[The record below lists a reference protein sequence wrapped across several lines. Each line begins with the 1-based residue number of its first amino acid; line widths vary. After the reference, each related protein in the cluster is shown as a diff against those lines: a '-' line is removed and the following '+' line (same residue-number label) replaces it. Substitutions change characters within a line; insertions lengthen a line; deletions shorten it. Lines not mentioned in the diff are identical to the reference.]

1 MKQKRES
8 QIMMIWKMRLLIV
21 LFIFYNR
28 QNRNVSSFHLQSS
41 RSITIINSSFP
52 SSSSLKMYSFAR
64 IFDFVSNVN
73 DNTSSTISTT
83 SSTTS
88 GTTTAAVAVS
98 TPTMSIMEQRLVE
111 NSNLSLFYNFFRQKK
126 YVDSSSSSPSSSSRK
141 MYWPIPSRQKQI
153 SVMERIGKVRKKNET
168 YVYDCL

>member
-1 MKQKRES
+1 
-8 QIMMIWKMRLLIV
+8 MILKMRLLIV
-21 LFIFYNR
+21 LFIFYNH

-41 RSITIINSSFP
+41 RSITIIKSSLP
-52 SSSSLKMYSFAR
+52 SSSSSSSSSSSLKMHSFAR

-111 NSNLSLFYNFFRQKK
+111 NSNLSLFYNFFRQRK
-126 YVDSSSSSPSSSSRK
+126 YVDSSSSSSSSRK

-153 SVMERIGKVRKKNET
+153 SVMERIGKVRKKT
-168 YVYDCL
+168 KHIIFL

>member
-1 MKQKRES
+1 
-8 QIMMIWKMRLLIV
+8 MRLLIV
-21 LFIFYNR
+21 LFIFYNH

-41 RSITIINSSFP
+41 RSITIINSSLP

-64 IFDFVSNVN
+64 MFDFVSNVD

-111 NSNLSLFYNFFRQKK
+111 NSNLSLFYNFFRQRK
-126 YVDSSSSSPSSSSRK
+126 YVDSSSSSSSSSRK

-153 SVMERIGKVRKKNET
+153 SVMERIGKVRKKRNIL
-168 YVYDCL
+168 YFYDCLLQ

>member
-1 MKQKRES
+1 
-8 QIMMIWKMRLLIV
+8 MRLLIV

-64 IFDFVSNVN
+64 MFDFVSNVN

-111 NSNLSLFYNFFRQKK
+111 NSNLSLFYNFFRQRK
-126 YVDSSSSSPSSSSRK
+126 YVDSSSSSSSSRK

-153 SVMERIGKVRKKNET
+153 SVMERIGKVRKKKHIIF
-168 YVYDCL
+168 L